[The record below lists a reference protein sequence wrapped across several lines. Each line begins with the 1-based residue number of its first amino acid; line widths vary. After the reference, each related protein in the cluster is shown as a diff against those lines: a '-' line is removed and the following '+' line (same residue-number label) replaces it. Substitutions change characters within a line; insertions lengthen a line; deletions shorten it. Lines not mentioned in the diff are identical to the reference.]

1 MIPGDMIPIFGM
13 ITGVIISAAF
23 FWGLVKVAQSPVGEA
38 LARRI
43 QGRHGGPDPEVL
55 AEVSLLR
62 DQVEALQNQL
72 NEAQERIDFTERLLT
87 QGREVREGR

>member
-1 MIPGDMIPIFGM
+1 MMPGDIIPIFGM
-13 ITGVIISAAF
+13 VTGVIISAAF
-23 FWGLVKVAQSPVGEA
+23 FWGLVKLAQSPVGEA

-43 QGRHGGPDPEVL
+43 QGRHGVVDAEIL
-55 AEVSLLR
+55 TEVSALR

>member
-1 MIPGDMIPIFGM
+1 MMPGDIIPIFGM
-13 ITGVIISAAF
+13 VTGVIISAAF

-43 QGRHGGPDPEVL
+43 QGRHGGPDPELL
-55 AEVSLLR
+55 AELSQLR

-72 NEAQERIDFTERLLT
+72 YEAQERIDFTERLLT
-87 QGREVREGR
+87 QGREVGERR

>member
-1 MIPGDMIPIFGM
+1 MMPGDLVPIFGM

-43 QGRHGGPDPEVL
+43 QGRHGGPDPELL
-55 AEVSLLR
+55 AELSQLR

-72 NEAQERIDFTERLLT
+72 YEAQERIDFTERLLT

>member
-1 MIPGDMIPIFGM
+1 MMPGDLIPIFGM

-43 QGRHGGPDPEVL
+43 QGRHGGPDPELL
-55 AEVSLLR
+55 AELSQLR

-72 NEAQERIDFTERLLT
+72 YEAQERIDFTERLLT
-87 QGREVREGR
+87 QGREVGERR

>member
-1 MIPGDMIPIFGM
+1 VDAEIL
-13 ITGVIISAAF
+13 T
-23 FWGLVKVAQSPVGEA
+23 
-38 LARRI
+38 
-43 QGRHGGPDPEVL
+43 
-55 AEVSLLR
+55 EVSALR